1 MQDVDLISV
10 DTLKD
15 DTKLYLQA
23 KKAVS
28 NRKAKNVTTNTR
40 LIMLEDMYNILIMLY
55 DNSELSEN
63 PINARQWV
71 TKELVGFILPLL
83 EYYIHHEWT
92 VAEDMQYAYEIWEK
106 SLALASRESFHHFNL
121 FMELDDKQKPYTIRA
136 EVLQGMTY
144 YMNMM
149 ENNEKL
155 MNLIG
160 SFSPSF
166 GKCVHENTPIWTPK
180 GHIPI
185 KDIEVGDIVYS
196 MDDREV
202 VEQVVEGVAKTRK
215 KQVVFTT
222 GSGKKI
228 TTSPDHRMFTDKGY
242 KMAKDITTEDYFYR
256 LNGIHEPTE
265 LEKERYKD
273 FVYEKIIDI
282 EYIDEEVNMV
292 DIQVSNTR
300 NFFAN
305 GYVSHNSLITNR
317 FSAWVLGRDT
327 DGSILRLSYSDDLLN
342 GFSRSIKN
350 LMLEGRYRQVFPHL
364 DRFGNRLWQ
373 KEKDSDW
380 TLKGTKNM
388 VSHYTRTRDGS
399 VTGVRAKS
407 YIIFDDMIKGAE
419 ESDNDRIHDGYWDK
433 YTTEWRNRKEND
445 KVKEITIGTMWNPKD
460 MLGRKAEQLESRYTA
475 RKGKYPYSKEYLDDE
490 GDIVGVVIRFPLLDE
505 NDKSTCEAIY
515 STEDALAI
523 REDTDEFLFSCVY
536 QQDPISPTGRLFSQE
551 ELMFYN
557 FYGTDIRRYDKIINL
572 DTNAYAALDPVR
584 KGTDNV
590 AMPIFKQD
598 LDDLNKY
605 YLVDTIFKGISMEE
619 VHEDIV
625 DKIIQHSV
633 VRLVLE
639 NNTDTSLKT
648 LLDRMLHDRGYFACE
663 IIEKYQTANKEKR
676 IRDNNKPIRQHLV
689 FPEIGLF
696 PLNSEIGR
704 FMTNVTRYSVDS
716 PNRHDD
722 APDSLAMFTQEIVRG
737 GANPAKVTAIK
748 RPF

>member
-166 GKCVHENTPIWTPK
+166 GK
-180 GHIPI
+180 
-185 KDIEVGDIVYS
+185 S
-196 MDDREV
+196 LV
-202 VEQVVEGVAKTRK
+202 V
-215 KQVVFTT
+215 
-222 GSGKKI
+222 
-228 TTSPDHRMFTDKGY
+228 
-242 KMAKDITTEDYFYR
+242 
-256 LNGIHEPTE
+256 
-265 LEKERYKD
+265 
-273 FVYEKIIDI
+273 
-282 EYIDEEVNMV
+282 
-292 DIQVSNTR
+292 
-300 NFFAN
+300 
-305 GYVSHNSLITNR
+305 NR

-625 DKIIQHSV
+625 DKVIQHSV